1 MSNNKLF
8 DIPATPVERVF
19 LVEAYAGNR
28 IAVKL
33 MRLLKADKIYKVK
46 RLRDNNKDFT
56 IFEVSINSTETL
68 ETAFKKLK
76 EEIISYV
83 PDNFAPNYLFSV
95 GVLKMGFTYSFRL
108 STINELSPDFRQSLF
123 FHKIKEINKNSVMP
137 TKQIHRSE

>member
-19 LVEAYAGNR
+19 IVEAYAGNR

-76 EEIISYV
+76 EEIISYI

-95 GVLKMGFTYSFRL
+95 GIVKMGFTYSFRL
-108 STINELSPDFRQSLF
+108 SHGEGLNTLTALF